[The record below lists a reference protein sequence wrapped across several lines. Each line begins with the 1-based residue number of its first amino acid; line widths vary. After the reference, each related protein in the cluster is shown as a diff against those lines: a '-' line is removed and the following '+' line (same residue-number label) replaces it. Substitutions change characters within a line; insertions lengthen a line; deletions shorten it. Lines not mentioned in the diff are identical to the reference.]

1 MQDEVV
7 GGEWKNVPKKLHSPS
22 LWSRVY
28 CGRVQDIDV
37 PIHLKEAEAALFV
50 AEHIVRGSSDGKG
63 KRHLILGDSMTL
75 SYVLGKGR
83 ASNPRLLAI
92 ARKWACIS
100 MAGDLL
106 LV

>member
-1 MQDEVV
+1 M
-7 GGEWKNVPKKLHSPS
+7 PKKLLSHS

-28 CGRVQDIDV
+28 CGRVQDENA

-50 AEHIVRGSSDGKG
+50 AKHIVRGRNDGQG

-83 ASNPRLLAI
+83 ASNPRLSGNRPKMGLYLNG
-92 ARKWACIS
+92 W
-100 MAGDLL
+100 
-106 LV
+106 